1 MGICKKESEVNGY
14 ARRKDDP
21 APKKYALSFI
31 VVGAVL
37 AVLGVILNFVLDPK
51 ATFDLPWFILG
62 IGVIAVVYGIVQM
75 TRGERLH
82 PEVSFPPE
90 QRKTF

>member
-1 MGICKKESEVNGY
+1 M
-14 ARRKDDP
+14 
-21 APKKYALSFI
+21 
-31 VVGAVL
+31 GAVL

-82 PEVSFPPE
+82 PEVFFLQSSEKLFDE
-90 QRKTF
+90 

>member
-1 MGICKKESEVNGY
+1 MQGEKTIP
-14 ARRKDDP
+14 R
-21 APKKYALSFI
+21 KKYALSFI

-62 IGVIAVVYGIVQM
+62 IGVIAVVSVSYTHLTLPTI
-75 TRGERLH
+75 RL
-82 PEVSFPPE
+82 V
-90 QRKTF
+90 